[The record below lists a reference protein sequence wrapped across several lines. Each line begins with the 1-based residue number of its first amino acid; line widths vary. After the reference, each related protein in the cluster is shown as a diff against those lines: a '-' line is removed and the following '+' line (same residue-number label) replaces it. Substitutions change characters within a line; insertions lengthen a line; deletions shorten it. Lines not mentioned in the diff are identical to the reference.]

1 MGDVESRTADPATKR
16 MLRLAAEQGL
26 ETVWDRYEKMKPQCG
41 YGQLGLCCRIC
52 LQGPCRINPFGG
64 EPSRGVCGATA
75 YTIVSRNLIR
85 MIAGGCAAH
94 SDHGRHVAHTLLALV
109 EGKAPAYKI
118 KGEEKLRSVAARL
131 GLEVEGK
138 STLELAREVV
148 HKALEDFSR
157 YEHVPLTWTT
167 TTMTKRRLELLDRC
181 DILPYNIDAT
191 ITEVL
196 HRTHIGVD
204 ADPVPL
210 IFTGL
215 KCAIAD
221 LAGEHISTDLSD
233 ILFGVPKLTKTRSN
247 LGVIKPEMVNIA
259 VHGHNPILSEVI
271 CDVAAELEEEA
282 KAAGAKG
289 INIIGICCTGNELLM
304 RRGIPLATN
313 FASQELAIMTGAL
326 DAMVVDY
333 QCIMPSLGFWARCFH
348 TQLVSTSELC
358 RQPGDT
364 HIEFHPETAEE
375 DAKKIIRL
383 AIEAFKRRD
392 PGRINIPSEQS
403 EAVVGFSVEQI
414 LELLGKVNPDD
425 PVQYLVDQIR
435 DGRVL
440 GIAAVV
446 GCNNMKIVHD
456 HGHLTIAKELVKNN
470 VLIVATGC
478 AAGAYARAGLLTPAA
493 TMEYAGEGLKMFLTE
508 LGEKSGFNGPLPPV
522 WHMGSCVDNSR
533 IHDLAT
539 LIAEKM
545 GVDIKD
551 LPVAAS
557 APEAMSEKAVAIGSW
572 LVVTGWPTHV
582 GVVPFIYGSRLVT
595 QIAENT
601 ARDVYGGYFIF
612 EKDPGKA
619 AKRLLNVIRH
629 RRWRLGI
636 SRDEYITYWPGYT
649 AKEVFAEEKAVKTMA
664 NGGDV

>member
-1 MGDVESRTADPATKR
+1 MSGVESRTVDPATGQ
-16 MLRLAAEQGL
+16 MLRLASEQGL
-26 ETVWDRYEKMKPQCG
+26 ETAWDRYEKMLPQCG
-41 YGQLGLCCRIC
+41 YGQLGLCCRMC

-94 SDHGRHVAHTLLALV
+94 SDHGRHVVHTLMALV
-109 EGKAPAYKI
+109 EGKAPAYRI

-131 GLEVEGK
+131 GLEADGK

-157 YEHVPLTWTT
+157 HEHVPLTWITT
-167 TTMTKRRLELLDRC
+167 TVTKRRLELLDRC

-215 KCAIAD
+215 KCAVAD

-271 CDVAAELEEEA
+271 CDVAAQLEEEA

-289 INIIGICCTGNELLM
+289 INIVGICCTGNELLM

-326 DAMVVDY
+326 DAMVLDY
-333 QCIMPSLGFWARCFH
+333 QCIMPSLGFWAQCFQ
-348 TQLVSTSELC
+348 TKLISTSELC

-364 HIEFHPETAEE
+364 HIEFRPETAEE
-375 DAKKIIRL
+375 DAKRIIRL

-392 PGRINIPSEQS
+392 PKRVNIPSDQS
-403 EAVVGFSVEQI
+403 ETVVGFSVEQI
-414 LELLGKVNPDD
+414 LELLGKINPGD
-425 PVQYLVDQIR
+425 PVQYLVDQIKS
-435 DGRVL
+435 GRVL
-440 GIAAVV
+440 GITAVV
-446 GCNNMKIVHD
+446 GCNNVKITHD
-456 HGHLTIAKELVKNN
+456 YGHITIAKELMKND

-478 AAGAYARAGLLTPAA
+478 AAGAYGRAGLLTPAA
-493 TMEYAGEGLKMFLTE
+493 TMEYAGEGLKSFLTE

-582 GVVPFIYGSRLVT
+582 GVFPFIHGSSLVV

-612 EKDPGKA
+612 EKDPEKA

-636 SRDEYITYWPGYT
+636 SKDEYATYWPGFT
-649 AKEVFAEEKAVKTMA
+649 AEEVFVGEKVGKMMA
-664 NGGDV
+664 DGGDG